1 MERTDKLT
9 KLVMALL
16 FVALLAYIGVYIF
29 RGVSDSV
36 VTAPAV
42 NVTLQESV
50 TASGIVIRD
59 ETLIE
64 TDETHVS
71 VTVGDGQRVSANA
84 PMAIS
89 MSSEAALERVNR
101 IHELELEIQRI
112 STMLSGLD
120 TAQDLSTRD
129 EAIRSAVLSLTS
141 ATARQDLSGLDSSS
155 LQLRSLLFE
164 SSGQEAATEADLQAL
179 QFELNG
185 LKSSS
190 GTDTAEIPA
199 PAAGLYSSILDGYE
213 HVGPDSVSLLNAAG
227 IRGLIDD
234 RQEVPETAIGKL
246 VTSYTW
252 YFAAI
257 MAEEDAAPLADV
269 RYAQLDFGRYYSK
282 PLSVK
287 IVRISPAEEGEC
299 AVVFSCDDAM
309 AETLAMRQV
318 TAEIIIREYTGIRV
332 PVQAMH
338 LDDETGQ
345 AYVYTVT
352 AMQAERKD
360 VEVVYTAEDYCLVQP
375 AASSGGSLREGNEI
389 IVSADDVYEGKLMG

>member
-16 FVALLAYIGVYIF
+16 FVALLAYLGVYLL
-29 RGVSDSV
+29 RSVSDSV

-50 TASGIVIRD
+50 TASGVVIR
-59 ETLIE
+59 EEQVIE
-64 TDETHVS
+64 TEETHVS
-71 VTVGDGQRVSANA
+71 VSVSDGDRVSAGA
-84 PMAIS
+84 PIAIS

-120 TAQDLSTRD
+120 SAQDLSTRD

-141 ATARQDLSGLDSSS
+141 ATARRDLSSLDSSS
-155 LQLRSLLFE
+155 LQLRSLLFA
-164 SSGQEAATEADLQAL
+164 SSGQEDATEADLQAL
-179 QFELNG
+179 EFELNG
-185 LKSSS
+185 LKSSAS
-190 GTDTAEIPA
+190 MDTAEILA
-199 PAAGLYSSILDGYE
+199 PEAGLFSSILDGYE
-213 HVGPDSVSLLNAAG
+213 HVGPDRIGLLNAAG
-227 IRGLIDD
+227 IRGLMAD
-234 RQEVPETAIGKL
+234 RQEVPDTAIGKL
-246 VTSYTW
+246 ITSYTW

-257 MAEEDAAPLADV
+257 MAEEDAAQLADV
-269 RYAQLDFGRYYSK
+269 DSAQLDFGRYYSK
-282 PLSVK
+282 PLTVG
-287 IVRISPAEEGEC
+287 IERISPAEDGEC
-299 AVVFSCDDAM
+299 AVVFSCSEAM

-332 PVQAMH
+332 PVEAMH

-352 AMQAERKD
+352 ALQAERKD
-360 VEVVYTAEDYCLVQP
+360 VEVIYTAEDYCLVQP
-375 AASSGGSLREGNEI
+375 AVSSGGALREGNEI
-389 IVSADDVYEGKLMG
+389 IVSADDIYEGKLMG